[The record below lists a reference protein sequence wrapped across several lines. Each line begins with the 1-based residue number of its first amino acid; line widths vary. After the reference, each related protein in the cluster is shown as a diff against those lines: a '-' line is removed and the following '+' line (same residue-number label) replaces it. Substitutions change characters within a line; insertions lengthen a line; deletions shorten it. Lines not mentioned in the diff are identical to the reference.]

1 MLAALAVS
9 AARAYPG
16 GAPHC
21 NAEGHQIPGAGS
33 PLIPNGAA
41 IRLACTASECTVST
55 DVCATVVCTADVCSD
70 GMGRRRIGDNCCA
83 CPGDSSAATTPADTV
98 FKGFL
103 LGGADV
109 EYEQPLPA
117 GVRLMGD
124 ARCVTHTVGANR
136 TSVTVG
142 IVPAAYP
149 RKLHATV
156 VFRASLGGHVYQ
168 LADTIVPPGVAP
180 STPEPGSSTQQPA
193 SSTTEGPSIERAA
206 PRVIVGGGPGGLG
219 AARYFESVG
228 VPYTLYERGD
238 SAPSSLWTQPIAA
251 TTAAHP
257 TYAPLGGT
265 ERPLGMGIGGTQN
278 INGAVYAPG
287 TPEDLAA
294 SLGVHLPAAR
304 AAQSEAASYVPTRVV
319 AKTPEWA
326 NVAMMWAPLDAT
338 DPDDATLNTLNTKMA
353 RRSLAYGFAPV
364 VGTVVVNTAVTAVD
378 DTHYVVDGQR
388 LPHAGLILAAG
399 ALQSPQLLG
408 HDEFELLNH
417 GFQFHPVDSPAV
429 VLPDGVMTPPNTYT
443 FDYPSAGNT
452 TLGNTEIMDAAAN
465 YAVLSDKFPAK
476 VGRVRVNM
484 TMETTY
490 RMWARKDRGVC
501 AVPDFDDAAA
511 CGMNHTYGVEDP
523 WHYMGSVRHT
533 NMRVDGYRSVYIG
546 DASALQVPF
555 NCHTSMPAAASG
567 VLAAQALLGLTVG
580 DTVYAAPT
588 APYETRALLFLAG
601 LWVLA
606 VGITAHVIG
615 RVLELPTLRET
626 VHYVCQPVGTVL
638 VTVAA
643 AWSAYEREHNGAASA
658 ASEAHRIV
666 GWTTIGLLW
675 LNALGGVSLKTTD
688 PYNALAGLGHRYSGY
703 IIVVFLGAQAFTAS
717 VEGTGIERDVNA
729 IDYAALLGVVLLI
742 AIANNGGDLE
752 LLRKGTRPESSRKYD
767 DNSPLLKRR

>member
-1 MLAALAVS
+1 MLAALVVS

-16 GAPHC
+16 GAPNC
-21 NAEGHQIPGAGS
+21 NANGHQIPGAGS
-33 PLIPNGAA
+33 PLTPNGGVLGAVS
-41 IRLACTASECTVST
+41 LKCSASECTLSH
-55 DVCATVVCTADVCSD
+55 DHCASVLCTADVCSD

-83 CPGDSSAATTPADTV
+83 CPGDPTAAATPADTV
-98 FKGFL
+98 FRGFL
-103 LGGADV
+103 LGGADI

-124 ARCVTHTVGANR
+124 ARCVTHAQAADR
-136 TSVTVG
+136 ASVTVG

-168 LADTIVPPGVAP
+168 LADTIVPPGIAPGTP
-180 STPEPGSSTQQPA
+180 STPRPGS
-193 SSTTEGPSIERAA
+193 TTGGPTVERAA

-238 SAPSSLWTQPIAA
+238 SAPSSLWTDPIAA
-251 TTAAHP
+251 TTRTHP
-257 TYAPLGGT
+257 TYAPLGGS
-265 ERPLGMGIGGTQN
+265 ERPLGTGIGGTQN

-294 SLGVHLPAAR
+294 SLGVHVPAAR
-304 AAQSEAASYVPTRVV
+304 AAQSAAASFVPTRVV

-326 NVAMMWAPLDAT
+326 NVAMMWAPLDAG
-338 DPDDATLNTLNTKMA
+338 DPDDATLHSLNAKMA
-353 RRSLAYGFAPV
+353 RRSLAYGFEPV
-364 VGTVVVNTAVTAVD
+364 VGTVVVNTTVTAVD
-378 DTHYVVDGQR
+378 DTHYVVSGQR

-417 GFQFHPVDSPAV
+417 GYTFTLVGA
-429 VLPDGVMTPPNTYT
+429 MTPPDTYT
-443 FDYPSAGNT
+443 FDYPSAGNA

-465 YAVLSDKFPAK
+465 YSAIGAQFPAG

-484 TMETTY
+484 TMETPFKL
-490 RMWARKDRGVC
+490 WARKNRGLC
-501 AVPDFDDAAA
+501 AVPDFDDATA

-567 VLAAQALLGLTVG
+567 VLAAQALLGLTIG
-580 DTVYAAPT
+580 DTTYAAPK

-606 VGITAHVIG
+606 VGVAAHVIG
-615 RVLELPTLRET
+615 RVLELPTLRGT

-638 VTVAA
+638 ITVAA

-675 LNALGGVSLKTTD
+675 LNVLGGIALKVS
-688 PYNALAGLGHRYSGY
+688 YNALSGLGHRYSGY
-703 IIVVFLGAQAFTAS
+703 IIVLFLGAQAFTATA
-717 VEGTGIERDVNA
+717 EGTGIERDINA
-729 IDYAALLGVVLLI
+729 IDYAALLGTLLLI
-742 AIANNGGDLE
+742 AIANNGGDLDV
-752 LLRKGTRPESSRKYD
+752 LRKEKRAQSSLGYD
-767 DNSPLLKRR
+767 DQPLLKGN